1 MSCTFSFDIAAW
13 QAVST
18 RMADAAHWQA
28 WAAGPAAAS
37 ALPEYKPDLAFL
49 PPMQRRRLSSAARL
63 MCAAAWPLADA
74 HPDAALVFASH
85 DGEINRSFDLWPEL
99 LKNHTVSPTSFGLS
113 VHNALPGQWSMLR
126 GDMREHTAL
135 AVGADGLESTLAE
148 ACALLREGCPEVLTV
163 WVDEP
168 LHTAYAVAAERAP
181 VPYALAMVIRPGSR
195 YQLSLAAGD
204 GSTGDAYWGALEWI
218 RFMLS
223 GSPHTLR
230 RYGSRQWHW
239 RQTAPDAA

>member
-13 QAVST
+13 QAVSD
-18 RMADAAHWQA
+18 RMADAAQWQA
-28 WAAGPAAAS
+28 WAANPALADTW
-37 ALPEYKPDLAFL
+37 PEHKPDLAFL
-49 PPMQRRRLSSAARL
+49 PPMQRRRLSTAARL

-99 LKNHTVSPTSFGLS
+99 LRSHTVSPTSFGLS

-126 GDMREHTAL
+126 QDMREHTAL

-148 ACALLREGCPEVLTV
+148 ACALLQEGCPEVLAV

-168 LHTAYAVAAERAP
+168 LSTDYAVAAERAP
-181 VPYALAMVIRPGSR
+181 VAYALAMVIRPGSR
-195 YQLSLAAGD
+195 YRLTLAAGED
-204 GSTGDAYWGALEWI
+204 QGSDAYWGALEWI
-218 RFMLS
+218 RFMLA
-223 GSPHTLR
+223 GSPETLR
-230 RYGSRQWHW
+230 RYGRRHWHW
-239 RQTAPDAA
+239 QQNAADAA